1 MANNSP
7 HRIDT
12 PGEFADLA
20 VFLVVALLIGLLVG
34 AAVLTANPRLDE
46 QLRYQVMEPPTYGG
60 GEIVF
65 TRGQIAHVNKAYEE
79 SYVEQGR
86 CLEVEGDRVDEL
98 KYPLNTTSTTRNH
111 IQFSCPRETNGILHT
126 HPGLFALPELSPTDR
141 DTLLASGLE
150 VSCVLSDPVPARV
163 TENPVSMN
171 CFDRDVERL
180 RITIVAE

>member
-1 MANNSP
+1 MANSP

-20 VFLVVALLIGLLVG
+20 VFLIIALLIGLLAG
-34 AAVLTANPRLDE
+34 AAMLTANPRLDE

-65 TRGQIAHVNKAYEE
+65 TRSQIAHLNKAYEE

-86 CLEVEGDRVDEL
+86 CLEVEGDRVDTL

-111 IQFSCPRETNGILHT
+111 IQFSCPRGTNGIVHT

-141 DTLLASGLE
+141 DTLLASDLE

-180 RITIVAE
+180 RITIVE